1 MNEKSTRFF
10 NLVRDFLTVYL
21 PDQRAVSV
29 NTIKSYR
36 ECLNQLLSYICDR
49 NDFALGKLNFEHLS
63 RETVESYL
71 EYLEKERHCSV
82 STRNHRLAC
91 IRSFVKY
98 AGVRDVSA
106 FTGPFWRPIDL
117 PFCPEFADWLVPY
130 CSASGPPIVYG
141 SLASRQETS
150 ARLFS

>member
-10 NLVRDFLTVYL
+10 KLVRDFLTVYL

-49 NDFALGKLNFEHLS
+49 NGFALGKLSFEYLS

-71 EYLEKERHCSV
+71 EYLEKERHCSGENGELPISGTLAACTCIKV
-82 STRNHRLAC
+82 GCQWFCWLNGSGMHKFHRH
-91 IRSFVKY
+91 
-98 AGVRDVSA
+98 
-106 FTGPFWRPIDL
+106 
-117 PFCPEFADWLVPY
+117 
-130 CSASGPPIVYG
+130 
-141 SLASRQETS
+141 
-150 ARLFS
+150 